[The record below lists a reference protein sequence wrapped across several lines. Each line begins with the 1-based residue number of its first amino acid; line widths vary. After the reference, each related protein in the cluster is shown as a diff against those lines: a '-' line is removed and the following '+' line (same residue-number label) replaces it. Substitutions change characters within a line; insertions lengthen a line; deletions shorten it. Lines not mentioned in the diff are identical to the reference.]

1 MADEFDL
8 EEARK
13 RIGEESE
20 PWPYEVTTTSVRM
33 YARAIG
39 YTDRVFYDEEE
50 AKRRGYS
57 GLPVPPGYLGTP
69 VFDPER
75 SDATFGFPR
84 GQGPRVTGLPS
95 RGLLDGGTQTEYVGD
110 WICSGD
116 KLEVTQRLADITTRQ
131 GALGNMVFV
140 TSEAIYKRSGE
151 VVAKQRLTSIHY

>member
-1 MADEFDL
+1 MAEEFNL

-13 RIGEESE
+13 NIGQESD

-50 AKRRGYS
+50 AKRRGFR

-75 SDATFGFPR
+75 SDPTFGFPR
-84 GQGPRVTGLPS
+84 GTGPRVANVPS
-95 RGLLDGGTQTEYVGD
+95 RGLLDGGTQTEYTGD

-116 KLEVTQRLADITTRQ
+116 RLEVTNRLADVTQRE
-131 GALGNMVFV
+131 GAMGNMVFV
-140 TSEAIYKRSGE
+140 TQEAIYKRNGE
-151 VVAKQRLTSIHY
+151 VVATQKLTSIHY

>member
-8 EEARK
+8 EKARQQ
-13 RIGEESE
+13 IGQESE

-39 YTDRVFYDEEE
+39 YSDRVFYDEEE
-50 AKRRGYS
+50 AKRRGYR

-75 SDATFGFPR
+75 SDPTFGFPR
-84 GQGPRVTGLPS
+84 GQGPRLELPTK
-95 RGLLDGGTQTEYVGD
+95 GLLDGGTQTEYSGD

-116 KLEVTQRLADITTRQ
+116 KLEVTQKLADVTQRQ
-131 GALGNMVFV
+131 GGLGNMVFV
-140 TSEAIYKRSGE
+140 TNEAVYKRNGE
-151 VVAKQRLTSIHY
+151 VVARQRLTSIHY

>member
-1 MADEFDL
+1 MAEEFDL
-8 EEARK
+8 EKARQQ
-13 RIGEESE
+13 IGQESE

-50 AKRRGYS
+50 AKRRGYR

-75 SDATFGFPR
+75 SDPTFGFPR
-84 GQGPRVTGLPS
+84 GQGPRLDLPTK
-95 RGLLDGGTQTEYVGD
+95 GLLDGGTQTEYTGE

-116 KLEVTQRLADITTRQ
+116 KLEVTQKLADVTQRQ
-131 GALGNMVFV
+131 GGLGNMVFV
-140 TSEAIYKRSGE
+140 TNEAVYKRNGE
-151 VVAKQRLTSIHY
+151 VVARQRLTSIHY